1 MPSDLWRWQVD
12 VERVAD
18 LSAVID
24 WLRLVLRHLS
34 RPSGSGHPAF
44 QAIGERLWNE
54 GFRGILAPSAA
65 RPNKRVLCLF
75 READDIDAVTSLR
88 PPMTYR
94 RAPAPPT
101 GMTT

>member
-44 QAIGERLWNE
+44 QASWLSGLFPRFGSGPRQATDL
-54 GFRGILAPSAA
+54 LVS
-65 RPNKRVLCLF
+65 VL
-75 READDIDAVTSLR
+75 
-88 PPMTYR
+88 
-94 RAPAPPT
+94 
-101 GMTT
+101 